1 MTMTT
6 VGYGDIV
13 PETVSEVLTCIAGMI
28 VGGFVFG
35 LIVGNLSELSKR
47 ANAGELMRQKAAS
60 QANAMLNTGEI
71 KGMLTQSTGRRIKA
85 YYSNFFDRRGAWR
98 TPHARALACRAVPL
112 PLPLPLPTPSCPAP
126 PSRPHVSQPA
136 SLESTSVEVDRSI
149 ECRVVSAHSLPCSH
163 REGG

>member
-71 KGMLTQSTGRRIKA
+71 KSMLTQSTGRRIKA

-126 PSRPHVSQPA
+126 SRPALSPTCQPA
-136 SLESTSVEVDRSI
+136 SQPRIHLGRGRSI
-149 ECRVVSAHSLPCSH
+149 DRVPSGVGSLAPLLAS
-163 REGG
+163 